1 MGTPRVTLPIS
12 QLRLGRSG
20 PPWNVVE
27 WHGNLDAWTLK
38 TRSAGG
44 ATAYVLVCAALTPGP
59 SFFRAVPRCCPS
71 NDLTLCY
78 SFRLERHKTRRRGGV
93 LPGFAMGPLAPR
105 SFTSSVSSTSLDSNG
120 SSESA
125 EEECSGSVGS
135 LETDTV
141 LVEWLRHGRAVGV
154 RVCDQR
160 LFRDAKLTMRR
171 KAWNDVVLRV
181 RMNSWDE
188 HGVARRDGVVCLA
201 LNGRAAMHDG
211 LVVCPRAPHA
221 LCGIHV
227 ITPSHA
233 IPAHAIPSH
242 ASTAV
247 AATAGLLLRGV
258 SVVA

>member
-27 WHGNLDAWTLK
+27 WRGNLDAWTLK

-44 ATAYVLVCAALTPGP
+44 GRATAYDLVCAALTPGP

-93 LPGFAMGPLAPR
+93 LPGFAMGPLAHK
-105 SFTSSVSSTSLDSNG
+105 FTSSVSSTSLDSNG

-125 EEECSGSVGS
+125 EECSGSVGS

-154 RVCDQR
+154 RVGDQR

-171 KAWNDVVLRV
+171 RAWNDVVLRV

-211 LVVCPRAPHA
+211 LVVCSRASHA

-227 ITPSHA
+227 TTPAHA
-233 IPAHAIPSH
+233 TPAHAIP
-242 ASTAV
+242 AV